1 MENHIR
7 FQRTPILI
15 LLASAMGLAS
25 PQTLEAQEHNHKGEL
40 FPVLSLPVGAR
51 GADVPRILGKDK
63 HRVAA
68 WYGHTDEEFDAL
80 CFRDRKSL
88 RSDRKGHLHYFC
100 EALPAAG
107 DTPPPAFG
115 PYPYAQTFSLHS
127 RPTATRVIYLD
138 FTGHTTSG
146 TVWNSSFAG
155 GASVVTPPYDTDG
168 NPSAFST
175 AEMDSIQHI
184 WMRVSED
191 YAPFDVDVTTADPG
205 IEGLRKTST
214 TDNAYGVR
222 ACIGGSGTDWYGA
235 QAGGV
240 AYVGS
245 FGWSDGT
252 PAFIFSVAL
261 GNGYEKYVA
270 EAVSHEVGHT
280 LGLHHDGVI
289 GGSAYFQGQ
298 NNWAPIMGVG
308 YYADLVQFS
317 KGEYS
322 GANNKEDDLAI
333 IQSYISY
340 QPDDYGQD
348 ILHATTLSGTNPSTF
363 GIIGKTG
370 DSDIF
375 GFSTGAGNISF
386 TIALAP
392 FSPNLATRLS
402 LYDGAGSLLVSDN
415 PEGLSA
421 TLATTVSA
429 GTYYVVV
436 KGVGGGNP
444 LTTYSDY
451 GSLGQYH
458 LVGTTVPIAGQP
470 PVAVVT
476 TSTPNGGTAPMEVA
490 FSGLNSY
497 DPDGTIAAYDWDF
510 DDGTTS
516 SLPNPTHVYANA
528 GTYAP
533 SLVVF
538 DNTGLSSSA
547 FTTITVGGNQVPL
560 AQIAATL
567 TTGTAPLAINFSSNG
582 SRDPDG
588 TIAGY
593 AWNFGDGSSSIE
605 ANPAKTYASAG
616 TYTAT
621 LIVTDNLGATASASV
636 VITAT
641 SSNVVTNVAYSSSV
655 AMSKSVSSKGM
666 KVIATI
672 TARDLATGIALRSPT
687 IYGYWEWTGK
697 TTAPTIVHAR
707 ADSAGQKKFTAPTF
721 KSTYVGTVTFKVTN
735 IVAAGYSFS
744 SSAGV
749 TQGSIFLP

>member
-88 RSDRKGHLHYFC
+88 RSDRKGPHLHYFC

-322 GANNKEDDLAI
+322 GANNKRTIWQSSKAI
-333 IQSYISY
+333 S
-340 QPDDYGQD
+340 
-348 ILHATTLSGTNPSTF
+348 ATNRTTMDRTSCTP
-363 GIIGKTG
+363 
-370 DSDIF
+370 
-375 GFSTGAGNISF
+375 
-386 TIALAP
+386 
-392 FSPNLATRLS
+392 RLS
-402 LYDGAGSLLVSDN
+402 PARIRAPSGSSGRPAIQTYSASRQERETSHSRSLWLPSRQTWPRGSVSMMVQARCWFRAIRRTVSD
-415 PEGLSA
+415 A
-421 TLATTVSA
+421 R
-429 GTYYVVV
+429 
-436 KGVGGGNP
+436 
-444 LTTYSDY
+444 DH
-451 GSLGQYH
+451 SLGRHLLCRGKRRRWRKPAYH
-458 LVGTTVPIAGQP
+458 LQ
-470 PVAVVT
+470 
-476 TSTPNGGTAPMEVA
+476 
-490 FSGLNSY
+490 
-497 DPDGTIAAYDWDF
+497 
-510 DDGTTS
+510 
-516 SLPNPTHVYANA
+516 
-528 GTYAP
+528 
-533 SLVVF
+533 
-538 DNTGLSSSA
+538 
-547 FTTITVGGNQVPL
+547 
-560 AQIAATL
+560 
-567 TTGTAPLAINFSSNG
+567 
-582 SRDPDG
+582 
-588 TIAGY
+588 
-593 AWNFGDGSSSIE
+593 
-605 ANPAKTYASAG
+605 
-616 TYTAT
+616 
-621 LIVTDNLGATASASV
+621 
-636 VITAT
+636 
-641 SSNVVTNVAYSSSV
+641 
-655 AMSKSVSSKGM
+655 
-666 KVIATI
+666 
-672 TARDLATGIALRSPT
+672 
-687 IYGYWEWTGK
+687 
-697 TTAPTIVHAR
+697 
-707 ADSAGQKKFTAPTF
+707 
-721 KSTYVGTVTFKVTN
+721 
-735 IVAAGYSFS
+735 
-744 SSAGV
+744 
-749 TQGSIFLP
+749 